1 MGHDLCRRPHQR
13 MKLPKRIGV
22 FIGIAAG
29 FAVLCGAFYWY
40 ETKPESSPVSRG
52 AKLAHAAGCI
62 ACHGNSIDDPRANF
76 RLRDESWS
84 NESIAPIWE
93 EEHSAKSLIT
103 WITHGV
109 SERKRES
116 HQQYLLQM
124 PAYGDDGH
132 LTVAEIEDVAAWALA
147 VGMKGFQG
155 YDNIDE
161 DMPELEVADIAELE
175 TAELITLGD
184 RLSRKSGCYQCH
196 GELGQ
201 GGAENFASFK
211 GYIPGFQGADFAK
224 LTDNTNA
231 GEIRHWIEHGRGVA
245 IESGILG
252 GMAKKYFEEQAIPM
266 PAYEEIL
273 SDGEIE
279 LLVVY
284 LKWINDQGPLDMA
297 AIESIGET
305 IYDNL

>member
-1 MGHDLCRRPHQR
+1 
-13 MKLPKRIGV
+13 MKSRTALSV
-22 FIGIAAG
+22 SIGIIAV
-29 FAVLCGAFYWY
+29 FAVLGGAFYSY

-76 RLRDESWS
+76 RLQDEAWKGA
-84 NESIAPIWE
+84 SIAAIWE

-109 SERKRES
+109 PERKRAS
-116 HQQYLLQM
+116 HQEFLLQM

-132 LTVAEIEDVAAWALA
+132 MTAAEIEDVAAWALA
-147 VGMKGFQG
+147 FGMKGFQG

-161 DMPELEVADIAELE
+161 DMPDLEVGDIAELE
-175 TAELITLGD
+175 EAELITLGD
-184 RLSRKSGCYQCH
+184 RLSRQSGCYQCH

-211 GYIPGFQGADFAK
+211 GYIPGFQGGDFRK
-224 LTDNTNA
+224 LTDNA
-231 GEIRHWIEHGRGVA
+231 DAVEIRHWIEHGRGVA

-266 PAYEEIL
+266 PAYQGVL

-279 LLVVY
+279 LLVSY
-284 LKWINDQGPLDMA
+284 LKWLNDKGPLDMT

>member
-1 MGHDLCRRPHQR
+1 MPSVA
-13 MKLPKRIGV
+13 MKSRFALSTL
-22 FIGIAAG
+22 IGITVALAVAG
-29 FAVLCGAFYWY
+29 AVFYRY

-76 RLRDESWS
+76 RLRDEAWTD
-84 NESIAPIWE
+84 ESIAPIWE

-109 SERKRES
+109 PERKRES
-116 HQQYLLQM
+116 HQEFLLQM

-132 LTVAEIEDVAAWALA
+132 MTAAEIEDVAAWALA

-155 YDNIDE
+155 YDTIEE
-161 DMPELEVADIAELE
+161 DMPDLEVADIAELE
-175 TAELITLGD
+175 EAELITLGD
-184 RLSRKSGCYQCH
+184 RLSRQSGCYQCH

-201 GGAENFASFK
+201 GGAENFASFR
-211 GYIPGFQGADFAK
+211 GYIPGFQGGDFRK
-224 LTDNTNA
+224 LTDDANPA
-231 GEIRHWIEHGRGVA
+231 EIRHWIEHGRGVA

-266 PAYEEIL
+266 PAYEGVL

-279 LLVVY
+279 LLVAY
-284 LKWINDQGPLDMA
+284 LKWINKKGPLDMA
-297 AIESIGET
+297 AIETIGET